1 MVPVSLVPEVPARFW
16 VKVLDC
22 LCFCLVPGVGACAPC
37 LCLGVGAVCCLPAAG
52 AVRYFVCRM
61 FDKRFC
67 DGNMFVLSV
76 ALRFVTVFVMCVRV
90 LMYRFG
96 LKL

>member
-52 AVRYFVCRM
+52 LCGTLFVGCLT
-61 FDKRFC
+61 K
-67 DGNMFVLSV
+67 G
-76 ALRFVTVFVMCVRV
+76 FVMETCLCFQLHFVSSLSLSCVSV
-90 LMYRFG
+90 F
-96 LKL
+96 